1 MRVKVVRTPGELR
14 DEIGHRI
21 VVRKDWVG
29 TILRELVGDEIILA
43 GFHPMR
49 SVRVALVKFDAWEQ
63 PIAVPWA
70 NLVQVG
76 DNEIIVA
83 GDDDENEEED
93 V

>member
-29 TILRELVGDEIILA
+29 AVVRELVGDEVALA
-43 GFHPMR
+43 GFHPKR
-49 SVRVALVKFDAWEQ
+49 SVRVALVKFDSWDQ

-70 NLVQVG
+70 NLVEIG
-76 DNEIIVA
+76 DHEIIVSE
-83 GDDDENEEED
+83 DDESED
-93 V
+93 ED